1 VSGDDGKMG
10 RRRNGRWPWWTRVGG
25 RQSVSKTPG
34 DGSGVRC
41 WIPKA
46 AEQNL
51 WHATSELP
59 QPYTQSGCD
68 FVKDGKAHRRLRLL
82 GRMALVKVLLDLANQ
97 QRALMWSF
105 RLANGN
111 RLQPAASATCF
122 ARVAVILVQ
131 VMQHGGSL
139 MPDWRREGV
148 IPSSSVIPLF
158 SPPNNKASVDTIPF
172 PSQCLPTIPFPSLV
186 SPKSRLG
193 MDRRNRQRADP
204 MWKPASALS
213 ALSAARS
220 GRLQPSL
227 TVCVPRDDAS
237 PKWQGR

>member
-1 VSGDDGKMG
+1 MSDDDGKMG

-59 QPYTQSGCD
+59 QPYTQSGFD

-97 QRALMWSF
+97 QSALMWSF

-122 ARVAVILVQ
+122 ARMAVILVQ
-131 VMQHGGSL
+131 VMQHGGQSDARLEEGRGDSIIFRHPSFLSQTTRPASTQFHFPPSASL
-139 MPDWRREGV
+139 PFRSV
-148 IPSSSVIPLF
+148 PSCLQNHAWEWIGERGTQAACRSDVETHERFVCSISCSV
-158 SPPNNKASVDTIPF
+158 
-172 PSQCLPTIPFPSLV
+172 
-186 SPKSRLG
+186 G
-193 MDRRNRQRADP
+193 
-204 MWKPASALS
+204 PASAV
-213 ALSAARS
+213 S
-220 GRLQPSL
+220 GGLR
-227 TVCVPRDDAS
+227 AS
-237 PKWQGR
+237 